1 LIFLQP
7 APATLCVG
15 LVIGAA
21 ASCAAQAVAELSADQ
36 RALLDSTRQ
45 VSIVTEITGQKWPRT
60 CVYQFIQSTPEEA
73 AAVFTDYD
81 RQKSYVSSLHKS
93 AISRVIDKRTVEVD
107 YTLDVPI
114 VADEDYTVRDRL
126 SSDTT
131 SYRVDWSFVRASSTK
146 AIEGNARFEPYSR
159 AISDSAGTLLA
170 YCNLVTPGSRLAGLG
185 FVKSRATNE
194 VRATAKAIAME
205 VERERTRDHALLE
218 IQLRALRTALAP

>member
-1 LIFLQP
+1 LIFLQLGP
-7 APATLCVG
+7 AALCFG
-15 LVIGAA
+15 LVIGAGA
-21 ASCAAQAVAELSADQ
+21 TCSAQAVAELSSQQ

-45 VSIVTEITGQKWPRT
+45 VSIVTEISGRKWPRT

-73 AAVFTDYD
+73 TAVFTDYE

-93 AISRVIDKRTVEVD
+93 TISRVIDKRTVEVD

-131 SYRVDWSFVRASSTK
+131 GYRVEWSFVRASSTK
-146 AIEGNARFEPYSR
+146 AIEGGARFEPYSR
-159 AISDSAGTLLA
+159 ATSDSAGTLLA

-205 VERERTRDHALLE
+205 VERERTRDRALLE
-218 IQLRALRTALAP
+218 AQLRALRTALAP